1 MINMSLIGF
10 DLHNIKTI
18 CKLIVVTHPQ
28 IVKIY
33 PLHRDSSHCF
43 SFCAFAGS
51 FQRLSELVSDIYG
64 GTEFNCLSLSLL
76 SHDDELIIL
85 AQDVIPVHPCPNT
98 VTDALGSL
106 GLRALE

>member
-1 MINMSLIGF
+1 MSLIGF

-18 CKLIVVTHPQ
+18 SFKLIVVTHPQ

-64 GTEFNCLSLSLL
+64 GTEFNCLSLSL
-76 SHDDELIIL
+76 SHYDELIIL